1 MPPQLET
8 SARWPLGLAALVA
21 AQVFCAVFFLID
33 VVEDFR
39 AAPGAGWH
47 LTIEF
52 FATLCLIAA
61 IVFEIGVIL
70 RILRRQA
77 HLERSVS
84 IASSAMQDVIDAY
97 FEAWKLTPT
106 EQDVAT
112 FLVKGLSISEIAALR
127 GSAEGTIKSHLN
139 SIYRKSGTRSRGDLL
154 SCLIEDLMGAPK
166 PSDISPGPSD

>member
-1 MPPQLET
+1 MYPMSET
-8 SARWPLGLAALVA
+8 QARWSLGLAALVA

-39 AAPGAGWH
+39 ADPGVGWH
-47 LTIEF
+47 LTIEL

-61 IVFEIGVIL
+61 IVVEIRIMV

-97 FEAWKLTPT
+97 FDAWNLTPT

-112 FLVKGLSISEIAALR
+112 FMVKGLSISEIAEIR
-127 GSAEGTIKSHLN
+127 GSAEGTIKSRLHAATAAFRAQLA
-139 SIYRKSGTRSRGDLL
+139 KGET
-154 SCLIEDLMGAPK
+154 P
-166 PSDISPGPSD
+166 